1 MADKPIVAPTPL
13 PESPPVPQ
21 RNDPLTF
28 EDRFDA
34 GWEYM
39 FEVLRPGIDATAE
52 NVYENA
58 LAAEERAVAADERA
72 TDAESAKQAA
82 EDARGKAQD
91 WAEGVEPAPGS
102 KSAKGWAEEGESAAN
117 SAWAAAAAAGSSAGL
132 PQPLVPGK
140 VLGATSTDTVGWVD
154 SFKVGDLKYSL
165 QPPGDGWLEVN
176 RSYLQSQ
183 YPDLFDFLGLQ
194 PSTPVGFDWAPAG
207 ALGGNNFVRQIAS
220 FPDQN
225 IIVASVYDGS
235 TVTYLRSTD
244 GGMTFASVS
253 TGASSTNNATGMIT
267 FDNGVILFT
276 IDFYSVYRSTDFGAT
291 WEPVISLPGGPAAG
305 NVRALIKLSDDRA
318 LILTTAGGFIST
330 DYGATWTKIHSTVVE
345 VQAATEISPGAIL
358 TSATSP
364 LLGESRP
371 LAVSYDLGESWSL
384 VPKPRPTFYTTSPI
398 IVDDRG
404 WIYVRD
410 SDSSDGGSSKVYRAK
425 GVGEPWELVLDAP
438 ANISALAFSRGTLMA
453 FANSGTTQRFTYL
466 SRNQG
471 ESWNL
476 LAPSPLP
483 ITSAQPLVA
492 QVSGGVYVAFNNNTG
507 YRSIES
513 FDYDTDEMF
522 FVPAGPVDPSGNFN
536 TLIKA

>member
-13 PESPPVPQ
+13 PDSPPVPQ
-21 RNDPLTF
+21 RNDPSTF
-28 EDRFDA
+28 EDRFDD

-39 FEVLRPGIDATAE
+39 FDTLRPGIDATAA
-52 NVYENA
+52 NVYNNA

-72 TDAESAKQAA
+72 TDAEAAKQAA
-82 EDARGKAQD
+82 EDARDKAKE

-102 KSAKGWAEEGESAAN
+102 KSAKGWAEEAEDAKG
-117 SAWAAAAAAGSSAGL
+117 SAWAAAAAAGASAGL

-183 YPDLFDFLGLQ
+183 YPDLFDVLGAQ
-194 PSTPVGFDWAPAG
+194 PSTPVGFVWAPAG
-207 ALGGNNFVRQIAS
+207 ALGNNKVVRQIAS

-225 IIVASVYDGS
+225 IIVASVSEGS

-253 TGASSTNNATGMIT
+253 TGPSGTHNTTGMIA

-276 IDFYSVYRSTDFGAT
+276 INSYDVYRSTDFGAT
-291 WEPVISLPGGPAAG
+291 WELPIPLPGNSAAG
-305 NVRALIKLSDDRA
+305 NVWTLIKLSDDRA
-318 LILTTAGGFIST
+318 LILTTAGGFISS
-330 DYGATWTKIHSTVVE
+330 DYGSTWTKIHSTVANAQV
-345 VQAATEISPGAIL
+345 ATEIAPGAIL
-358 TSATSP
+358 MSSTSP

-384 VPKPRPTFYTTSPI
+384 VPKPRPAFYTHIPI

-410 SDSSDGGSSKVYRAK
+410 DDSSGGGNRKVYRAK
-425 GVGEPWELVLDAP
+425 GVGAPWELVLDAP
-438 ANISALAFSRGTLMA
+438 APISALAFSRGTLMV
-453 FANSGTTQRFTYL
+453 FANTGTTQRFTYL

-476 LAPSPLP
+476 LALNPLP

-492 QVSGGVYVAFNNNTG
+492 QVSGGVYVAFHNNTG

-522 FVPAGPVDPSGNFN
+522 FVPAGPVDPSGNFY